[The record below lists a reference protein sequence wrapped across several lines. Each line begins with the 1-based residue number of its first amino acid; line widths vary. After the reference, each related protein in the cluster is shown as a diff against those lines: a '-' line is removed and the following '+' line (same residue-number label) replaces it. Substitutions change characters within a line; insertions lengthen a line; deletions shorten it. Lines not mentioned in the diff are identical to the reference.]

1 MKDYDII
8 TISSSKRTEMIDI
21 TNDINKL
28 IKNKKIESGEIFIF
42 IPHTTAAVTINEG
55 ADPDVQHDIITF
67 LNRLIPK
74 NNDFHH
80 IEGNSDAHIKTSLIG
95 SSEKIIINENK
106 MLLGTWQ
113 HVFFV
118 EWDGPRK
125 RKIYVKINS

>member
-1 MKDYDII
+1 MKDYEII

-21 TNDINKL
+21 TNDIKKL
-28 IKNKKIESGEIFIF
+28 IKNKKIESGEILIF